1 MPKKGYNLNNIE
13 SVCKRFVASTN
24 HPTVAVLNDLK
35 RELNSLFTEAKCEEI
50 IYTKNTDKLFFGASV
65 TPVLNND
72 ETLEIVMGDKDFRIK
87 KYFLEL
93 DSKLLMIGL
102 TGREFTAILLHEI
115 DHMVINDIPVKRV
128 RENIDKYFQDKD
140 QILDIKAS
148 AQYTQLLNFA
158 VKDTLK
164 KVTSLRYKNNEE
176 VLADSFVVMCG
187 YGEDLK
193 TAESKITSNIWS
205 TTVGVKEPKLV
216 ILDWVFRVYTNMKFA
231 RIPAIKTLQK
241 SKSYTGSVLEK
252 KEIDKV
258 IAAIQRIDTD
268 LVEEATDLLESA
280 KKKNSLF
287 RRLKVNGLRS
297 IEDDLY
303 EFRMRAKAAKTED
316 DAMYTLRQINT
327 RLAILDDYIRYENID
342 DDERQRYIDI
352 MNQYREIREFLS
364 TKKVYNRKNYGIW
377 YDYDQLDADGEKMY

>member
-1 MPKKGYNLNNIE
+1 
-13 SVCKRFVASTN
+13 
-24 HPTVAVLNDLK
+24 
-35 RELNSLFTEAKCEEI
+35 
-50 IYTKNTDKLFFGASV
+50 
-65 TPVLNND
+65 
-72 ETLEIVMGDKDFRIK
+72 
-87 KYFLEL
+87 
-93 DSKLLMIGL
+93 
-102 TGREFTAILLHEI
+102 
-115 DHMVINDIPVKRV
+115 
-128 RENIDKYFQDKD
+128 
-140 QILDIKAS
+140 
-148 AQYTQLLNFA
+148 
-158 VKDTLK
+158 
-164 KVTSLRYKNNEE
+164 
-176 VLADSFVVMCG
+176 
-187 YGEDLK
+187 
-193 TAESKITSNIWS
+193 
-205 TTVGVKEPKLV
+205 
-216 ILDWVFRVYTNMKFA
+216 MKFA

-268 LVEEATDLLESA
+268 IVQEATDLLESV

-352 MNQYREIREFLS
+352 MNQYREVREFLS

>member
-24 HPTVAVLNDLK
+24 HPTVSVLNDLK

-72 ETLEIVMGDKDFRIK
+72 ETLEIVVGDKDFRIK

-102 TGREFTAILLHEI
+102 TGREFTAIILHEVG
-115 DHMVINDIPVKRV
+115 HMVINDIPVKRV

-164 KVTSLRYKNNEE
+164 KVTSLRYKNNE
-176 VLADSFVVMCG
+176 
-187 YGEDLK
+187 
-193 TAESKITSNIWS
+193 
-205 TTVGVKEPKLV
+205 
-216 ILDWVFRVYTNMKFA
+216 
-231 RIPAIKTLQK
+231 
-241 SKSYTGSVLEK
+241 
-252 KEIDKV
+252 
-258 IAAIQRIDTD
+258 
-268 LVEEATDLLESA
+268 
-280 KKKNSLF
+280 
-287 RRLKVNGLRS
+287 
-297 IEDDLY
+297 
-303 EFRMRAKAAKTED
+303 
-316 DAMYTLRQINT
+316 
-327 RLAILDDYIRYENID
+327 
-342 DDERQRYIDI
+342 
-352 MNQYREIREFLS
+352 
-364 TKKVYNRKNYGIW
+364 
-377 YDYDQLDADGEKMY
+377 